1 MSVSLFERLRD
12 AVAAL
17 GAGAITG
24 LALPAALLAEPP
36 PAPTLAE
43 TPADSQ
49 AVDELPDYSRK
60 AARRLAG
67 DPRTQRFDV
76 TFWNIHTREL
86 LPVPTDGL
94 PGAADLSRFLRC
106 RVTGDQSPM
115 SPAPFAIAANLAR
128 RAGRPRVH
136 VVSGYRS
143 PKLNAHLR
151 KKGRDVAEAS
161 YHMLGSALDFRI
173 PGVPTRRLTTHLEDT
188 HEGGVGRYPH
198 SNFVHVDDGPRR
210 RWRGQ

>member
-1 MSVSLFERLRD
+1 M
-12 AVAAL
+12 
-17 GAGAITG
+17 
-24 LALPAALLAEPP
+24 LAEPP

-128 RAGRPRVH
+128 REGRPRVH